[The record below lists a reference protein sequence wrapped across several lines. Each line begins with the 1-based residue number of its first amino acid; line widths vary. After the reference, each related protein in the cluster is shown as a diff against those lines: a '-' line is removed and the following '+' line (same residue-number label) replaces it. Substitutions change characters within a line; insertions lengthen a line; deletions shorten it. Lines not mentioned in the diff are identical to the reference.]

1 VLARRTLG
9 SLRSEK
15 TIVLA
20 LVIQLFIAGFSSF
33 LVVGLVSLYDPGSTD
48 SGALDVEVGVTG
60 NASAAVTAAI
70 ADGGGDGGGG
80 RSAVPYPSRSAA
92 RAAFQRGDVQALVH
106 ATEQPGGRIFAEA
119 TAPEGSFRTT
129 LVVTELKEALSTL
142 ERERRAGF
150 AHRLD
155 RQPVDLPPEEQSN
168 PYFSFTYTVL
178 LPLLAFL
185 PAFISGSVMSD
196 SLAEE
201 AERGTLEL
209 LRAAPLSLRDVVD
222 GKAVALVGL
231 APAQVALWLALLS
244 YNGTT
249 VANPLAVLALVTGVA
264 AVLVAGGAALALRV
278 GARREAQLLYSFVA
292 LGAFGAAS
300 LLPQS
305 PQNLVARL
313 AVGSPTAL
321 TWLTLGATLAAAA
334 AAYAGLRR
342 LAGGGGVRTGR
353 T

>member
-1 VLARRTLG
+1 LGSRLVLARRTLG

-33 LVVGLVSLYDPGSTD
+33 LVVGLVSLYDPGSTE

-60 NASAAVTAAI
+60 NASAEVATAI
-70 ADGGGDGGGG
+70 ASDDG
-80 RSAVPYPSRSAA
+80 RSAVPYESQSTAS
-92 RAAFQRGDVQALVH
+92 AAFQRGEVQALVH
-106 ATEQPGGRIFAEA
+106 ATQQPSGRILVEA

-129 LVVTELKEALSTL
+129 LVVTELKDALSTL
-142 ERERRAGF
+142 EREQRATF
-150 AHRLD
+150 SHRLE
-155 RQPVDLPPEEQSN
+155 RQPIALPPEEQSN

-185 PAFISGSVMSD
+185 PAFISGSVMAD

-209 LRAAPLSLRDVVD
+209 LRVAPLSLRDVVD
-222 GKAVALVGL
+222 GKAIALVGL

-244 YNGTT
+244 YNGTA
-249 VANPLAVLALVTGVA
+249 VANPVAVLALVAGVA
-264 AVLVAGGAALALRV
+264 AVLVAGGAALALRI

-313 AVGSPTAL
+313 AVDSPTTL
-321 TWLTLGATLAAAA
+321 TWLTLAATLALAA
-334 AAYAGLRR
+334 AAYAGLRW
-342 LAGGGGVRTGR
+342 LAGGGET
-353 T
+353 

>member
-1 VLARRTLG
+1 LRRLVLARRTLG

-33 LVVGLVSLYDPGSTD
+33 LVVGLVSLYDPGSTE
-48 SGALDVEVGVTG
+48 GAIEVEVGVTG
-60 NASAAVTAAI
+60 NASGDVGAALA
-70 ADGGGDGGGG
+70 ADGL
-80 RSAVPYPSRSAA
+80 RVVPAESEAA
-92 RAAFQRGDVQALVH
+92 ASAAFQRGELDALIH
-106 ATEQPGGRIFAEA
+106 ATEQPGGRFLVEA

-129 LVVTELKEALSTL
+129 LVVSELKSALSAL
-142 ERERRAGF
+142 ERERRASF
-150 AHRLD
+150 TQRLD
-155 RQPVDLPPEEQSN
+155 RQPVDLPPEERSN

-185 PAFISGSVMSD
+185 PAFISGSVMAD

-209 LRAAPLSLRDVVD
+209 LRVAPLSLRDVVD

-244 YNGTT
+244 YNGTAI
-249 VANPLAVLALVTGVA
+249 ANPLAVLALVTGVA
-264 AVLVAGGAALALRV
+264 AVLVAGGAALALRI

-313 AVGSPTAL
+313 AVDSATTL
-321 TWLTLGATLAAAA
+321 TWLTLAATLVAAAL
-334 AAYAGLRR
+334 AYAGLRWF
-342 LAGGGGVRTGR
+342 ASGGEA
-353 T
+353 

>member
-1 VLARRTLG
+1 LGDRRLVLARRTLG

-33 LVVGLVSLYDPGSTD
+33 LVVGLVSLYDPGSTE
-48 SGALDVEVGVTG
+48 GALDVEVGVTG
-60 NASAAVTAAI
+60 NASGDVAATVADDGSRRVVPFQSQAA
-70 ADGGGDGGGG
+70 A
-80 RSAVPYPSRSAA
+80 S
-92 RAAFQRGDVQALVH
+92 AAFQRGDVDALLH
-106 ATEQPGGRIFAEA
+106 ATEQPGGRILVEA

-129 LVVTELKEALSTL
+129 LVVTELKDALSAL
-142 ERERRAGF
+142 ERERRAEF
-150 AHRLD
+150 ADRLD
-155 RQPVDLPPEEQSN
+155 RQPLDLPPDERSN

-185 PAFISGSVMSD
+185 PAFISGSVMAD

-209 LRAAPLSLRDVVD
+209 LRVAPLSLQDVVD
-222 GKAVALVGL
+222 GKALALVGL

-244 YNGTT
+244 YNGT
-249 VANPLAVLALVTGVA
+249 AISNPLAVLALVTGIA
-264 AVLVAGGAALALRV
+264 AVLVAGGAVLALRI

-313 AVGSPTAL
+313 AVDSATTL
-321 TWLTLGATLAAAA
+321 TWLTLAATLVAAAL
-334 AAYAGLRR
+334 AYAGLRWF
-342 LAGGGGVRTGR
+342 AGGAEA
-353 T
+353 